1 MPGPSNR
8 SLITHIRGILL
19 TAPWFLYLFLAD
31 VALSLLLP
39 LKPLAPELVYNLSSR
54 LAGSVWSWIQFIFQR
69 VNGAR
74 IVCSGDELP
83 PGESAIVVANHRAWS
98 DFYMIQALAIRSG
111 MLGRCRYLAKR
122 QLRLVPFLGWGLWAM
137 GMPMVSRS
145 WLKDKSG
152 LDRAF
157 AGFVSRR
164 LPTCKWLPSCPHA
177 RNLCAVYVPC
187 MYECLTRF
195 TAVGLISFSEAT
207 RFSQRKYQES
217 QAWCKKADRP
227 QPMHLLYPRTKG
239 FVAAVQHLRE
249 APHIKAVYD
258 VTILYRRGSDFQE
271 VPSMWDT
278 LSIPSLSK
286 EAGYA
291 FHVHARRFPIETLP
305 YTDAELARWLERRWI
320 EKGEWLEAQRQKCL
334 ARKEG
339 PC

>member
-1 MPGPSNR
+1 MPGPSHR
-8 SLITHIRGILL
+8 SLTTHIRGILL

-39 LKPLAPELVYNLSSR
+39 LKPLAPELVYDLSSR

-69 VNGAR
+69 VNGAK
-74 IVCSGDELP
+74 IVCSGDDLP
-83 PGESAIVVANHRAWS
+83 PGESAIVVANHQAWS

-111 MLGRCRYLAKR
+111 MLGRCRYFAKR

-157 AGFVSRR
+157 AGLVSRR
-164 LPTCKWLPSCPHA
+164 LPIW
-177 RNLCAVYVPC
+177 
-187 MYECLTRF
+187 F
-195 TAVGLISFSEAT
+195 ISFSEAT

-217 QAWCKKADRP
+217 QAWCKKTDRP
-227 QPMHLLYPRTKG
+227 HPMHLLYPRTKG
-239 FVAAVQHLRE
+239 FIATVQHLRT

-258 VTILYRRGSDFQE
+258 VTILYRRGSEFQE
-271 VPSMWDT
+271 VPTMWDT

-286 EAGYA
+286 EVGYT
-291 FHVHARRFPIETLP
+291 FHVHTRRFPIETLP
-305 YTDAELARWLERRWI
+305 STDAELARWLEQRWI

>member
-1 MPGPSNR
+1 MPGPSHR
-8 SLITHIRGILL
+8 SLITHVRGILL

-54 LAGSVWSWIQFIFQR
+54 LAGSVWSWLQFIFQR

-111 MLGRCRYLAKR
+111 MLGRCRYFAKR
-122 QLRLVPFLGWGLWAM
+122 QLRFVPFLGWGLWAM

-145 WLKDKSG
+145 WRKDKSG

-157 AGFVSRR
+157 AGLVSRR
-164 LPTCKWLPSCPHA
+164 LPTW
-177 RNLCAVYVPC
+177 
-187 MYECLTRF
+187 
-195 TAVGLISFSEAT
+195 LISFSEAT
-207 RFSQRKYQES
+207 RFSQHKYQES
-217 QAWCKKADRP
+217 LAWCKKTDRP
-227 QPMHLLYPRTKG
+227 HPMHLLYPRTKG
-239 FVAAVQHLRE
+239 FITTVQHLRE

-271 VPSMWDT
+271 VPTMWDT

-291 FHVHARRFPIETLP
+291 FHVHTRRFPIETLP
-305 YTDAELARWLERRWI
+305 YTDAELARWLEQRWI

-334 ARKEG
+334 TRKEG